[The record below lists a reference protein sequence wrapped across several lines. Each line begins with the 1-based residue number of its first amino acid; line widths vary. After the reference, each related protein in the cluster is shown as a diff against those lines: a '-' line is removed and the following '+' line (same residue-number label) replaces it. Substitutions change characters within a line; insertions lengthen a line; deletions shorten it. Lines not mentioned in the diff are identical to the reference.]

1 MVHAQRS
8 QGLRL
13 RVDLEA
19 DALLADL
26 SMDAYSAACLR
37 AEEAS
42 SKEMAHD
49 WNAVANAIARKSR
62 RRAGLMML
70 TASRG
75 GTLVAQTGPV
85 WPFT

>member
-1 MVHAQRS
+1 MAHAQRS

-13 RVDLEA
+13 RVSLEA
-19 DALLADL
+19 DALLANL
-26 SMDAYSAACLR
+26 SVDAYSAACLR

-42 SKEMAHD
+42 SKQMAED
-49 WNAVANAIARKSR
+49 WNAVADAIARKSR

-70 TASRG
+70 TTSPDA
-75 GTLVAQTGPV
+75 TLAAQTGPV